1 MSNTYK
7 LVNPYIKGEMKTSIK
22 TKNSINAARTFY
34 KNLSEHFN
42 NNVPKFYFTIQ
53 KGGSGKGKLYH
64 FEVTEK
70 KNNSEVSYSIK
81 PYEVKEKLSD
91 KFVETLKSFKSRYNK
106 KGGAG
111 SSRRGSRSGRGS
123 RGSRRGRDRD
133 DSPLSDHIYD
143 YDYVPSV
150 AQPLYYFY
158 YDPQVYKLDSF
169 FVPTFYAYATP
180 FIEINGLG
188 YAYTL

>member
-7 LVNPYIKGEMKTSIK
+7 LVNPYVKGEMKTSLK
-22 TKNSINAARTFY
+22 TKNSMNAAKTFY

-53 KGGSGKGKLYH
+53 KGGSGKGRLYH

-70 KNNSEVSYSIK
+70 KKNSEVSYSIK
-81 PYEVKEKLSD
+81 PYEVKGKLSD

-106 KGGAG
+106 KGGEKLKKKQSYKG
-111 SSRRGSRSGRGS
+111 KRGKSKGDSSSES
-123 RGSRRGRDRD
+123 DRD
-133 DSPLSDHIYD
+133 YYN
-143 YDYVPSV
+143 YDYVPSIS
-150 AQPLYYFY
+150 QPLYYFY
-158 YDPQVYKLDSF
+158 YDPQVYKLNSF

-188 YAYTL
+188 YSYMP

>member
-22 TKNSINAARTFY
+22 TKNSINAAKTFY

-42 NNVPKFYFTIQ
+42 NNIPKFYFTIQ

-64 FEVTEK
+64 FEVSEK
-70 KNNSEVSYSIK
+70 KTNSEVSYSIK
-81 PYEVKEKLSD
+81 PYEVKGELSD
-91 KFVETLKSFKSRYNK
+91 KFVDTLKSFKSRYNK
-106 KGGAG
+106 KGSGK
-111 SSRRGSRSGRGS
+111 SRKTSNKGKKRGKKSEKK
-123 RGSRRGRDRD
+123 
-133 DSPLSDHIYD
+133 DSPSDVNYWD
-143 YDYVPSV
+143 YDYVPAVS
-150 AQPLYYFY
+150 QPLYYFY

-169 FVPTFYAYATP
+169 FIPTFYAYATP

-188 YAYTL
+188 YSYVL